1 MKTPRPDGGFNRTME
16 GILAE
21 IAAERLAPQEAPTL
35 LLHSCCAPCSTA
47 VIATLASVFR
57 VTVFYYNPNIDERD
71 EYRKR
76 AREQESLVS
85 RMPTPIP
92 VSFLEGEY
100 LPEDYYAAVAGH
112 EADPEGGARCG
123 LCYRLRLEATARRA
137 KEGGF
142 RWFSTTLTVSPL
154 KDAARINAIGNS
166 LSDIHGVPWLWSDF
180 KKKDGYRRSV
190 ELSAE
195 YGLYRQN
202 YCGCSFSRRD
212 GGRESV

>member
-16 GILAE
+16 GILAA

-47 VIATLASVFR
+47 VIARLAATFR
-57 VTVFYYNPNIDERD
+57 ITVFYYNPNIDERE
-71 EYRKR
+71 EYALR
-76 AREQESLVS
+76 AREQASLIS

-92 VSFLEGEY
+92 VSFLEGDYDPSRY
-100 LPEDYYAAVAGH
+100 LELAKGH
-112 EADPEGGARCG
+112 ESDPEGGARCG
-123 LCYRLRLEATARRA
+123 LCYALRLEETARAARDG
-137 KEGGF
+137 KF
-142 RWFSTTLTVSPL
+142 QWFATTLSVSPL
-154 KDAARINAIGNS
+154 KDAARVNEIGNA
-166 LSDIHGVPWLWSDF
+166 LSERYGVAWLWSDF

-190 ELSAE
+190 ELSEE

-212 GGRESV
+212 GGREGS